1 MTRSGLA
8 PWLALAVAT
17 AASESS
23 PPPLGW
29 PQFGGPSR
37 DFTAKAAVVKPWGP
51 AGPKALWERDLGD
64 GYSGIVTDGSV
75 LYTLYTPLAW
85 FGLSTRS
92 EEAVVAIDA
101 GTGRTLWEKRDPV
114 EALPPMNMEYGPG
127 PHSTPLIAG
136 ARVFT
141 VGVTGRFQAFDAK
154 TGAVRWARELWKDL
168 GGKVM
173 GRGYSCS
180 PLAWGDTVI
189 VAVGGEGPGLVAF
202 SQEDGSIRWKSPSLE
217 VSPSSPVVIDVA
229 GEPQIV
235 YFAAGDVVGIDPQ
248 TGARLWSHPHSTSY
262 GLNIALPVQAEDGVL
277 VVSSAYSGGTRALR
291 LIREGGR
298 TRVEELWHT
307 NQMRVHH
314 GNLVPIGDHA
324 YGSSGD
330 FGPTPLSAVDLRSGK
345 VVWRDRAF
353 AKAKLIRADER
364 LVVLDEDG
372 SLGLVRVSPAGLE
385 VEARAEVFSSRSW
398 TAPTLVGSRLY
409 LRDRKKMR
417 ALDLS

>member
-1 MTRSGLA
+1 MTRFGLA
-8 PWLALAVAT
+8 VCL
-17 AASESS
+17 AASATTAGGTVSA
-23 PPPLGW
+23 PPAVW

-37 DFTAKAAVVKPWGP
+37 DFTTEAAEVRPWGTS
-51 AGPKALWERDLGD
+51 GPKPLWERELGD

-75 LYTLYTPLAW
+75 LYTQYTPLAW
-85 FGLSTRS
+85 FGLTTRN
-92 EEAVVAIDA
+92 EEAVVAIEA
-101 GTGRTLWEKRDPV
+101 ATGRTVWERRNSV
-114 EALPPMNMEYGPG
+114 EVLPSMNMQYGPG
-127 PHSTPLIAG
+127 PHSTPLLAG
-136 ARVFT
+136 ARVFA
-141 VGVTGRFQAFDAK
+141 VGVTGRLEALDAK
-154 TGAVRWARELWKDL
+154 TGAVAWARELWKEL

-173 GRGYSCS
+173 DRGYSCS
-180 PLAWGDTVI
+180 PLAWSDTVI
-189 VAVGGEGPGLVAF
+189 VAVGGHGGGLVAF
-202 SQEDGSIRWKSPSLE
+202 GQSDGEIRWKSPSLD
-217 VSPSSPVVIDVA
+217 VSPSSPVVMDVA
-229 GEPQIV
+229 GEKQIV
-235 YFAAGDVVGIDPQ
+235 YFAAGEVVGLEPE
-248 TGARLWSHPHSTSY
+248 TGARLWGHPHPTSY
-262 GLNIALPVQAEDGVL
+262 GLNIALPVQTEDGVL
-277 VVSSAYSGGTRALR
+277 LVSSAYSGGTRALR
-291 LIREGGR
+291 LTRDNDA

-314 GNLVPIGDHA
+314 GNLLPIGRHA

-330 FGPTPLSAVDLRSGK
+330 FGPAPLTAVDLRSGE

-353 AKAKLIRADER
+353 AKAKLVRADDR